1 MEDYMKQMNPF
12 IDIAKLYN
20 IISAKIQHSPLPVT
34 ARELGEMVELA
45 DEKSIRIRDA
55 LKQLHKAGKI
65 IKVPVSTL
73 IDKRERVGYQWN
85 NKTHVPAGLVAAIQG
100 AVKPKDAD
108 DIRIKVNED
117 HSITIITKSIRI
129 TVEVPQ

>member
-1 MEDYMKQMNPF
+1 MNQF

-20 IISAKIQHSPLPVT
+20 IISAKIQHSQLPVT
-34 ARELGEMVELA
+34 ARELNEMVELA

-55 LKQLHKAGKI
+55 LKQLHRTGRI
-65 IKVPVSTL
+65 IKVPVSSL
-73 IDKRERVGYQWN
+73 VDRRERVGYQWN
-85 NKTHVPAGLVAAIQG
+85 NKPHISPELVKAIQSEST
-100 AVKPKDAD
+100 PKAAEPD

>member
-1 MEDYMKQMNPF
+1 MNELV
-12 IDIAKLYN
+12 DIAKMYN

-45 DEKSIRIRDA
+45 NEKSIRIRDA
-55 LKQLHKAGKI
+55 LKQLHKTGKI

-73 IDKRERVGYQWN
+73 VDRRERVGYQWN

-100 AVKPKDAD
+100 AAKPKEVD
-108 DIRIKVNED
+108 DLRIKINED
-117 HSITIITKSIRI
+117 HSITITTPKIKITI
-129 TVEVPQ
+129 EVPQ

>member
-1 MEDYMKQMNPF
+1 MNPF

-20 IISAKIQHSPLPVT
+20 IISAKIQHSQLPVT
-34 ARELGEMVELA
+34 ARELNEMVELA

-65 IKVPVSTL
+65 LKVPVSSL
-73 IDKRERVGYQWN
+73 VDRRERVGYQWN
-85 NKTHVPAGLVAAIQG
+85 NKTHVSAGLVAAVQNL
-100 AVKPKDAD
+100 AKPKESD

>member
-1 MEDYMKQMNPF
+1 MNELV
-12 IDIAKLYN
+12 DIAKMYN

-45 DEKSIRIRDA
+45 NEKSIRIRDA
-55 LKQLHKAGKI
+55 LKQLHKTGKI

-73 IDKRERVGYQWN
+73 VDRRERVGYQWN
-85 NKTHVPAGLVAAIQG
+85 NKTHVPANLAAAIQG
-100 AVKPKDAD
+100 LAKPKEAD

>member
-1 MEDYMKQMNPF
+1 MNELV
-12 IDIAKLYN
+12 DIAKMYN
-20 IISAKIQHSPLPVT
+20 IISAKIQHSQLPVT

-45 DEKSIRIRDA
+45 NEKSIRIRDA
-55 LKQLHKAGKI
+55 LKQLHKTGKI

-73 IDKRERVGYQWN
+73 VDRRERVGYQWN
-85 NKTHVPAGLVAAIQG
+85 NKTHVPANLVAAIQG
-100 AVKPKDAD
+100 LAKPKEAD